1 MIQRFLSVL
10 GLTGFRKMAYVERGT
25 SGTEWPDVVCVHGLT
40 RNSRDFDELAIILAE
55 SRRVIAADVA
65 GRGKSDFLPH
75 AALYDFPI
83 YLSDMAA
90 LLARMDV
97 ETIDWVG
104 TSMGGLIGMMLAA
117 QPNSPIRK
125 LVLNDVGPFLAAA
138 GMSKIGERLASL
150 PKSFPSLKE
159 ADAYFRQAHA
169 TFGKLSEEQWHHMA
183 IHSTRENEDGSLA
196 LHYDPQI
203 ATRFLSAPLVDVD
216 LWALWEKITCP
227 VLVLRGAESD
237 LLSRETAE
245 EMTKRGPKATLVEI
259 PDCGHAP
266 SLMDNFQ
273 IAVIKSWIESGR

>member
-1 MIQRFLSVL
+1 MIQRSLSVL
-10 GLTGFRKMAYVERGT
+10 GLTGFRRMAYVERGI
-25 SGTEWPDVVCVHGLT
+25 SGTEWPDAVCVHGLT

-65 GRGKSDFLPH
+65 GRGKSDWLPH
-75 AALYDFPI
+75 AGLYDFPL

-97 ETIDWVG
+97 ESVDWIG

-125 LVLNDVGPFLAAA
+125 LVLNDVGPFLGAA
-138 GMSKIGERLASL
+138 GLAKIGERLASL
-150 PKSFPSLKE
+150 PKSFASLGE
-159 ADAYFRQAHA
+159 AEAYFRQAHA
-169 TFGKLSEEQWHHMA
+169 SFGKLSDEQWQHMTV
-183 IHSTRENEDGSLA
+183 HSTRETEDGGLA

-203 ATRFLSAPLVDVD
+203 ALRFLGASLVDVD

-227 VLVLRGAESD
+227 VLVLRGESSD

-245 EMTKRGPKATLVEI
+245 EMTRRGLKATLVEI

-273 IAVIKSWIESGR
+273 IAVIKSWLESGR

>member
-10 GLTGFRKMAYVERGT
+10 GPTGFRRMAYVERGT
-25 SGTEWPDVVCVHGLT
+25 SGTEWPDLVCVHGLT

-65 GRGKSDFLPH
+65 GRGKSDWLPH
-75 AALYDFPI
+75 AALYDFPL

-97 ETIDWVG
+97 ESVDWVG

-125 LVLNDVGPFLAAA
+125 LVLNDVGPFLSAA
-138 GMSKIGERLASL
+138 GLVKIGERLANL
-150 PKSFPSLKE
+150 PQSFASIEE
-159 ADAYFRQAHA
+159 AEAYFRQAHA
-169 TFGKLSEEQWHHMA
+169 TFGKLSGEQWRHMTV
-183 IHSTRENEDGSLA
+183 HSVRETKDGGLA

-203 ATRFLSAPLVDVD
+203 AQRFLLAPLVDVD

-227 VLVLRGAESD
+227 ILVLRGESSD
-237 LLSRETAE
+237 LLSLETAE

-273 IAVIKSWIESGR
+273 IAVIKSWLESGR